1 MIISATHKVTR
12 APLVFESD
20 TATAATLDDVDNPAG
35 LPQAEKL
42 AYFARRRKLEAN
54 AKVALVRGHRDR
66 LNVMLHDI
74 WDRAPGPKDDDVHLQ
89 IKATA
94 LKITTVLTTYKDYA
108 KTGDKKFNE
117 MNLIQ
122 EIRAALT
129 VLKGSVPDVAATQ
142 QHIAGLQ
149 KARHQVGDVL
159 ARAEAG
165 IHAWVQGA
173 SIAYRGSLATG
184 WRNENKSQAG
194 TAQRINL
201 LNFDSDAFVTI
212 PHDTWAGWNG
222 LKIVL
227 DNKLQDK
234 MSLSDLVVRA
244 NLPPDSDAVKRVRAQ
259 LAGIRKVEEQ
269 LQDAMKTVGG
279 YKINQGGNADFEF
292 VLQSRNKTVRELA
305 AGNLYP
311 LDQIAKAG
319 LPLTERELAVV
330 VEDGIFKVRMP
341 EHHVNM
347 SEVIGQPT
355 YPTDPA
361 SVPHVATRP
370 TERMAIEAYF
380 NAPVQVALAGVVPVK
395 RDLVAH
401 LAAYGDGEMSFNPAN
416 WG

>member
-1 MIISATHKVTR
+1 MMITATHKVTR
-12 APLVFESD
+12 AEFQFDSD
-20 TATAATLDDVDNPAG
+20 TATAATLDDVDNPAR

-42 AYFARRRKLEAN
+42 AYFARRRALDAN
-54 AKVALVRGHRDR
+54 AKVALVKGHRDR
-66 LNVMLHDI
+66 LDVMLHDL

-94 LKITTVLTTYKDYA
+94 LKITTVLTTYQDYA
-108 KTGDKKFNE
+108 RTSDKKFNE
-117 MNLIQ
+117 MDLIQ
-122 EIRAALT
+122 ELRAALV

-142 QHIAGLQ
+142 QHIAGLE
-149 KARHQVGDVL
+149 KARRQVGDVL

-165 IHAWVQGA
+165 IRAWVQGA

-212 PHDTWAGWNG
+212 PHDTWAGWNV

-234 MSLSDLVVRA
+234 MSLSDLIVRA
-244 NLPPDSDAVKRVRAQ
+244 DLATKSDPVKRARAQ

-292 VLQSRNKTVRELA
+292 VLQTRNKTVRELA

-319 LPLTERELAVV
+319 LPLTERELKVV

-341 EHHVNM
+341 ERHVNM
-347 SEVIGQPT
+347 SETIGQPT
-355 YPTDPA
+355 YPTDPV
-361 SVPHVATRP
+361 SVPHVTLRP

-380 NAPVQVALAGVVPVK
+380 NAPVPLTAVETAE
-395 RDLVAH
+395 RSLVAH
-401 LAAYGDGEMSFNPAN
+401 LGAYGSDNLTFNTAH